1 MVYFISVSS
10 LESYFGIPLSSQE
23 SIIVLRYICK
33 PRSQSQCLRDKSTSP
48 QSKSL
53 CCNWS
58 LWHLLDPVPGSSSTR
73 LVDEPQGRH
82 AIDPFPNNNINM
94 MPAILCHKGSD
105 EPTQAFLWLAGDID
119 NHSLATTQPYDTC
132 RWVNIRLSIDANERL
147 NTEDWPL
154 QGIHVELKDESDKD
168 LVALGGLHTL
178 VEMGTVEDRFQ
189 L

>member
-1 MVYFISVSS
+1 LCSDIYANLAAKANASETSRPALS
-10 LESYFGIPLSSQE
+10 LNPSAATGLSGTSLILYQAPHLPVWWMSHKVVML
-23 SIIVLRYICK
+23 SI
-33 PRSQSQCLRDKSTSP
+33 
-48 QSKSL
+48 
-53 CCNWS
+53 
-58 LWHLLDPVPGSSSTR
+58 H
-73 LVDEPQGRH
+73 
-82 AIDPFPNNNINM
+82 INM